1 MPITIESL
9 NQIIEIYSKANS
21 DNGTRVDTVI
31 NIQKCL
37 EECNKYIDDR
47 KVNEFNTTPEQYQ
60 TTLKMIIGDY
70 VDLERPKVHE
80 FLSQEGIMQ
89 YDKLKSH
96 LIKTI
101 TGYDVI
107 DDAIKDPSIEEINV
121 NDEKTIYAI
130 RKGKESFLED
140 EDGNP
145 IQFKDVTTLEVT
157 INNLLRFQ
165 GKRLTEGEPLV
176 SSLSKEG
183 HRITASDKS
192 VASQEPGPRDTRS
205 PSVSIRKYG
214 KDTYTFKDLIKWE
227 TISTEAA
234 NALIV
239 LAKCEQNML
248 IVGPTGSGKTTTMEI
263 ISRYLDPSSRKII
276 IGNPVETF
284 YVDRDQYGRNKFN
297 VLHWDA
303 KQALTKEEEKT
314 LPTMINLSNH
324 AMRSTPNSI
333 LFSEI
338 RSAQEKVN
346 MNEKIQSGHHSMTSA
361 HAGSCAEAL
370 ISQAQAV
377 QQVYGIDYN
386 SALAQVCNSIDFVII
401 QEKDNYGK
409 GVKIRRI
416 KEIAEVNGVT
426 SIDGIS
432 VIKPNLNVLFRF
444 IAEKEN
450 EEDKEDSDNFMKSKV
465 EGALYRISKLTDT
478 KLTKLKNKGVIPKKI
493 PFLAG
498 EINNKEIG
506 DRGTYDPK
514 GVIA

>member
-165 GKRLTEGEPLV
+165 GKRLT
-176 SSLSKEG
+176 
-183 HRITASDKS
+183 D
-192 VASQEPGPRDTRS
+192 
-205 PSVSIRKYG
+205 
-214 KDTYTFKDLIKWE
+214 FKF
-227 TISTEAA
+227 S
-234 NALIV
+234 
-239 LAKCEQNML
+239 
-248 IVGPTGSGKTTTMEI
+248 
-263 ISRYLDPSSRKII
+263 II
-276 IGNPVETF
+276 IF
-284 YVDRDQYGRNKFN
+284 
-297 VLHWDA
+297 
-303 KQALTKEEEKT
+303 
-314 LPTMINLSNH
+314 
-324 AMRSTPNSI
+324 
-333 LFSEI
+333 
-338 RSAQEKVN
+338 
-346 MNEKIQSGHHSMTSA
+346 
-361 HAGSCAEAL
+361 
-370 ISQAQAV
+370 
-377 QQVYGIDYN
+377 
-386 SALAQVCNSIDFVII
+386 
-401 QEKDNYGK
+401 
-409 GVKIRRI
+409 
-416 KEIAEVNGVT
+416 
-426 SIDGIS
+426 
-432 VIKPNLNVLFRF
+432 
-444 IAEKEN
+444 
-450 EEDKEDSDNFMKSKV
+450 
-465 EGALYRISKLTDT
+465 
-478 KLTKLKNKGVIPKKI
+478 
-493 PFLAG
+493 
-498 EINNKEIG
+498 
-506 DRGTYDPK
+506 
-514 GVIA
+514 